1 MPASRVGDPG
11 PNPGRSTTTPSS
23 GALPSVLPFKI
34 PRNQYSEMRD
44 IHDYAKRLENAKR
57 RLAKLENAELLLNF
71 VAHLEALGLSTGR
84 VAKYANHVCALT
96 KRCPHNPKTATR
108 ADIEKI
114 VAWINTQPYKT
125 NTKNDLRL
133 VLKKLVQYAK
143 VGSCDK
149 NAPTPPETSWF
160 TVKSGKDKDSRV
172 KPESLIT
179 TEELNAMINAT
190 LNERDRALVSVIFEA
205 ALRPGELLTM
215 MVGSVE
221 FKEDHC
227 LITVDGKTGI
237 KRIPL
242 VVSHRPL
249 LEWLEKHPSR
259 RIPDAPLWASLGN
272 NSKGNCVSYYYLRK
286 LLRKLG
292 KRAGIK
298 KDVWPYLFRHSCLT
312 AMAKV
317 FTESKLEF
325 YAGWVQGSRMT
336 RRYVHFSA
344 RDLEE
349 AVLELHGLAS
359 KNESRKL
366 FRLEECPRCRKKN
379 QPESARCSFC
389 GYILDRG
396 LAEEV
401 AQKSADR
408 ELEIQS
414 RLQKLEQTISMLL
427 NREK

>member
-1 MPASRVGDPG
+1 
-11 PNPGRSTTTPSS
+11 
-23 GALPSVLPFKI
+23 
-34 PRNQYSEMRD
+34 
-44 IHDYAKRLENAKR
+44 
-57 RLAKLENAELLLNF
+57 
-71 VAHLEALGLSTGR
+71 
-84 VAKYANHVCALT
+84 
-96 KRCPHNPKTATR
+96 
-108 ADIEKI
+108 
-114 VAWINTQPYKT
+114 
-125 NTKNDLRL
+125 
-133 VLKKLVQYAK
+133 LKKLVQYAK

-179 TEELNAMINAT
+179 PEELNAMISAA
-190 LNERDRALVSVIFEA
+190 LNERDKALLSVIFEA

-215 MVGSVE
+215 VVGSVE
-221 FKEDHC
+221 FKEDYC
-227 LITVDGKTGI
+227 IITVDGKTGI
-237 KRIPL
+237 KRISL

-249 LEWLEKHPSR
+249 LEWLEKHPNR

-286 LLRKLG
+286 LLRRLSE
-292 KRAGIK
+292 RAGVN

-344 RDLEE
+344 KDLED
-349 AVLELHGLAS
+349 AVLELHGLAKKDEAKRS
-359 KNESRKL
+359 
-366 FRLEECPRCRKKN
+366 FRLEECPRCARKN
-379 QPESARCSFC
+379 QPDSIRCGFC
-389 GYILDRG
+389 GFILDRH
-396 LAEEV
+396 LAEEME
-401 AQKSADR
+401 QKTAER

-414 RLQKLEQTISMLL
+414 RLQKLEQTIHSLINNQTQTSL
-427 NREK
+427 SRSP

>member
-1 MPASRVGDPG
+1 
-11 PNPGRSTTTPSS
+11 
-23 GALPSVLPFKI
+23 
-34 PRNQYSEMRD
+34 MRD
-44 IHDYAKRLENAKR
+44 IHDYGKRLASAKR
-57 RLAKLENAELLLNF
+57 RIAQLENAELLLNF

-84 VAKYANHVCALT
+84 VAKYANHICALT

-108 ADIEKI
+108 TDIEKV

-149 NAPTPPETSWF
+149 SALTPPETSWF

-179 TEELNAMINAT
+179 PEELNSMIGAA
-190 LNERDRALVSVIFEA
+190 LNERDKALLSVIFEA

-215 MVGSVE
+215 TVGSVE
-221 FKEDHC
+221 FKEDYC
-227 LITVDGKTGI
+227 IISVDGKTGI

-259 RIPDAPLWASLGN
+259 RDLDAPLWASLGN
-272 NSKGNCVSYYYLRK
+272 NSKGNCVSYCYLRK

-292 KRAGIK
+292 ERADVE
-298 KDVWPYLFRHSCLT
+298 KDIWPYLFRHSCLT

-344 RDLEE
+344 KDLED
-349 AVLELHGLAS
+349 AVLELHGLA
-359 KNESRKL
+359 KKDEAKRG
-366 FRLEECPRCRKKN
+366 FRLEECPRCAKKN
-379 QPESARCSFC
+379 QPDSIRCGFC
-389 GYILDRG
+389 GFILDRH
-396 LAEEV
+396 LAEEMEQKV
-401 AQKSADR
+401 AER

-414 RLQKLEQTISMLL
+414 RLQRLEETIYSLLHNQIQTSPPPSP
-427 NREK
+427 

>member
-1 MPASRVGDPG
+1 
-11 PNPGRSTTTPSS
+11 
-23 GALPSVLPFKI
+23 
-34 PRNQYSEMRD
+34 MRD
-44 IHDYAKRLENAKR
+44 IHDYAKRLASAKR
-57 RLAKLENAELLLNF
+57 RIAQLENAELLLNF

-84 VAKYANHVCALT
+84 VAKYANHACALT

-108 ADIEKI
+108 SDIEKV

-143 VGSCDK
+143 IGSCDK
-149 NAPTPPETSWF
+149 NAPTPPETAWF

-179 TEELNAMINAT
+179 PDELNAMIGAT
-190 LNERDRALVSVIFEA
+190 LNERDKALLSVIFEA

-215 MVGSVE
+215 VVGSVE
-221 FKEDHC
+221 FKEDYC
-227 LITVDGKTGI
+227 IITVNGKTGI

-242 VVSHRPL
+242 VVSHKPL
-249 LEWLEKHPSR
+249 LEWLEKHPNR
-259 RIPDAPLWASLGN
+259 RDLCAPLWASLSN

-286 LLRKLG
+286 LLRRLG
-292 KRAGIK
+292 ERAGVK

-317 FTESKLEF
+317 FTESKLEL

-349 AVLELHGLAS
+349 AVLELHGLA
-359 KNESRKL
+359 KKDEAKRG
-366 FRLEECPRCRKKN
+366 FRLKDCPRCGRKN
-379 QPESARCSFC
+379 QPNNVRCYFC
-389 GYILDRG
+389 GLILDRR
-396 LAEEV
+396 LAEEIEHKTV
-401 AQKSADR
+401 ERDQEVR
-408 ELEIQS
+408 S
-414 RLQKLEQTISMLL
+414 RLGKLEQTIRALINNQTETQPPLL
-427 NREK
+427 S